1 MQKYGANEKT
11 QKTIQADTLIGNNQ
25 VVKKVGIAYTVLRIQ
40 NRTRNA
46 LCPIKSTVMDTDDV
60 GTAFEI

>member
-25 VVKKVGIAYTVLRIQ
+25 VVKKGGNCLY
-40 NRTRNA
+40 
-46 LCPIKSTVMDTDDV
+46 CPPYSKPHKERSVPDKKHRD
-60 GTAFEI
+60 GYR